1 MRRGRLIT
9 LLAGVVLCAP
19 AAALC
24 APAALASGASGPIV
38 SASVGVAGGRAGS
51 GSLMLS
57 ITRNGRVVYRRAVSA
72 SGCRGHCTDVAV
84 PPGKS
89 PLHVLELD
97 GSREPQ
103 VVLGLFTGGAN
114 CCFVDQVFSF
124 DPGTHT
130 YVKSEHNF
138 LNAGAT
144 VAKLDGRWVLR
155 SGDSRIT
162 EAGFTDTADSG
173 TPIQIWRFASRTFTD
188 VTGRYPKLIRAD
200 AAKWMRLFN
209 HHLSNGVGLIAAW
222 AADEDLLGQSAL
234 VTTTLNALAA
244 QHKLRTPLGLPH
256 DSETLFVTQLQKLL
270 RKLGY
275 TH

>member
-1 MRRGRLIT
+1 MPRGRLIG
-9 LLAGVVLCAP
+9 LLAAVALCAP
-19 AAALC
+19 VAALC
-24 APAALASGASGPIV
+24 APTALASGASGPIV
-38 SASVGVAGGRAGS
+38 SASVGVAGMPSHLVLA
-51 GSLMLS
+51 
-57 ITRNGRVVYRRAVSA
+57 ITRNGRVVYSGPVSA
-72 SGCRGHCTDVAV
+72 PGCRGHCMDVAV

-97 GSREPQ
+97 GSGEPQ

-114 CCFVDQVFSF
+114 CCFIDQVFSF

-130 YVKSEHNF
+130 YVKSQHNF
-138 LNAGAT
+138 LNAGAA
-144 VAKLDGRWVLR
+144 VARLDGRWVLR

-173 TPIQIWRFASRTFTD
+173 TPIQIWRFANRTFTD
-188 VTGRYPKLIRAD
+188 VTRHYPTLIRAD

-234 VTTTLNALAA
+234 VTTTLNRLAA

-256 DSETLFVTQLQKLL
+256 QSETLFVTQLQKLL
-270 RKLGY
+270 HKLGY
-275 TH
+275 TR